1 MIREVCLQIYQNKNL
16 LMLCSVVIYILALF
30 SVLSCHQIIVSLILT
45 VLLCIAAWKN
55 FLPAKIIII
64 WSLIFYFGIINT
76 SLRIRETDSLLNLAP
91 VNSTIYGKILSIPEN
106 KGNNKNKF
114 YFDVKKIE
122 YDGFTQTFNNEKAL
136 VSLETNEK
144 FKIYDSYKIR
154 GRLST
159 PFKSG
164 NPSQF
169 DYGNYLRNFNTYAV
183 FYGHNPYEM
192 RNIDIPCYEKIQ
204 EENSAAEKALQWIN
218 DKREYIMQIH
228 AKYLKTPNLEILG
241 GIVFGDDAVSP
252 PENIVA
258 EIVKFF
264 APKILSGKK
273 ILVTAGGTV
282 EPIDPVRFI
291 GNRSS
296 GKMGYEIAR
305 AAQISGAEVILIS
318 GNATVPPPPNVKF
331 VKVETALE
339 MRDAVLAEFDSVD
352 AVVMSAAV
360 ADYRV
365 KNPADQ
371 KIKKSAETMT
381 LELVKNPDILKELG
395 ALKKNQLLV
404 GFAAETQNLED
415 YARRKIAEKNLDF
428 IVANNVAAEGAGF
441 SVDTNIITIINRGGE
456 AESFP
461 KMSKAALAEI
471 IVQRVADQLK

>member
-1 MIREVCLQIYQNKNL
+1 MNELAGKNILIGVTGGIAAYKVVEVASRLKKLGAEVRVVMTRAAAEFVAPRTFQETTGNAVAVEMFAGAINFHVEHIALANFADVVLIAPATANFLAKAAHGIADDL
-16 LMLCSVVIYILALF
+16 LTTVVLATTAPL
-30 SVLSCHQIIVSLILT
+30 IVSPSMNTHMLEH
-45 VLLCIAAWKN
+45 
-55 FLPAKIIII
+55 PA
-64 WSLIFYFGIINT
+64 
-76 SLRIRETDSLLNLAP
+76 
-91 VNSTIYGKILSIPEN
+91 
-106 KGNNKNKF
+106 
-114 YFDVKKIE
+114 
-122 YDGFTQTFNNEKAL
+122 TQK
-136 VSLETNEK
+136 
-144 FKIYDSYKIR
+144 
-154 GRLST
+154 
-159 PFKSG
+159 
-164 NPSQF
+164 
-169 DYGNYLRNFNTYAV
+169 
-183 FYGHNPYEM
+183 
-192 RNIDIPCYEKIQ
+192 
-204 EENSAAEKALQWIN
+204 
-218 DKREYIMQIH
+218 
-228 AKYLKTPNLEILG
+228 NLEILASRG
-241 GIVFGDDAVSP
+241 VQILDAETGWLACGVNGKGRLP
-252 PENIVA
+252 EPENIVA

-305 AAQISGAEVILIS
+305 AAQISGAEVVLIS

-404 GFAAETQNLED
+404 GFAAETQNVLE

-441 SVDTNIITIINRGGE
+441 SVDTNIITILNRDGT
-456 AESFP
+456 AETLP